1 MSLGEGGG
9 AGVRLAKKDSV
20 ERETEKERE
29 MCKREREEIN
39 REEKRSSRELAK
51 RKMEDRKIITFG
63 F

>member
-1 MSLGEGGG
+1 M
-9 AGVRLAKKDSV
+9 AKKDSV

-29 MCKREREEIN
+29 VCKREREEIN